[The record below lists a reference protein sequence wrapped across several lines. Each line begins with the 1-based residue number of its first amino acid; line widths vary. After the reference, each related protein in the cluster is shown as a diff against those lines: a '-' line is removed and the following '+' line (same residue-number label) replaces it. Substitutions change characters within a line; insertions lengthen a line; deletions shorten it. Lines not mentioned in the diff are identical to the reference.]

1 MKRPVPLPAL
11 VLAVAAAA
19 AAACLPTRGLPENES
34 TAERQAD
41 SVAVLVDNRNYLSA
55 TVRLFSGGSQ
65 VQRISVTGHA
75 ADTIYLRRSRLR
87 MPGEVSAI
95 LELVGSRQA
104 YRLREELLPPDATR
118 IEIHVAELLSTSSM
132 SIF

>member
-1 MKRPVPLPAL
+1 MNRHVPVIAAL
-11 VLAVAAAA
+11 LAVAASAPG
-19 AAACLPTRGLPENES
+19 CLPGRGLPEPES
-34 TAERQAD
+34 TPDRQPD
-41 SVAVLVDNRNYLSA
+41 SVAVRVDNRNYLSA

-65 VQRISVTGHA
+65 VRRISVTGHD
-75 ADTIYLRRSRLR
+75 ADTIYLRRSKLR

-95 LELVGSRQA
+95 LELVGSRES
-104 YRLREELLPPDATR
+104 YRLREELLPDDATL